1 MKKQYKFSIIIPA
14 FNPGKK
20 ILHCLKSIEKS
31 INFFSKKKKIN
42 YEILVINDGG
52 ENITLELN
60 LNLKNLK
67 IINLKKNR
75 GVGYARQYGARF
87 CMCKKML
94 WI

>member
-52 ENITLELN
+52 ENITLEFKYKFEKF
-60 LNLKNLK
+60 KN
-67 IINLKKNR
+67 
-75 GVGYARQYGARF
+75 Y
-87 CMCKKML
+87 
-94 WI
+94 